1 MSYQTSSTITR
12 PTAEN
17 SPNSV
22 LTDWYTPTDAFL
34 THMTNNYIDTN
45 KMIDNSKTASADGL
59 TMTHTV
65 TWDSSDSVTEWYND
79 SVCTAHLTARKEYED
94 TNGFVRVDPRGD
106 IGDDE

>member
-34 THMTNNYIDTN
+34 THLTNNYIDTN
-45 KMIDNSKTASADGL
+45 TLPYFQK
-59 TMTHTV
+59 
-65 TWDSSDSVTEWYND
+65 
-79 SVCTAHLTARKEYED
+79 
-94 TNGFVRVDPRGD
+94 
-106 IGDDE
+106 